1 MMPGK
6 DEKYDLL
13 IKYIKGELSEDQIRE
28 FEKTLQTDP
37 ELKDTA
43 GFLADLTAEDRQ
55 IEWDRLKTPA
65 FSTFDQ
71 MLKDIK
77 ISRRKSEKKRGVT
90 VFDSKLMPPPE
101 GVRPATVDTRRIKY
115 RIGEDVLEISLY
127 PVSPESY
134 ELIGQLSGQEQ
145 GVRLEIE
152 IMNSKTSKIIKSNE
166 FQLFRVD
173 RLAAGQYKLKIK
185 NGKQI
190 IAQIDI
196 EL

>member
-1 MMPGK
+1 MPNK

-13 IKYIKGELSEDQIRE
+13 IKYIKGELSEDQCRE
-28 FEKTLQTDP
+28 FEKILKADP

-43 GFLADLTAEDRQ
+43 GFLANLTEEDRR
-55 IEWDRLKTPA
+55 IEWDTLKTPA
-65 FSTFDQ
+65 LSTFDRL
-71 MLKDIK
+71 LKDFK
-77 ISRRKSEKKRGVT
+77 ISRKKNEKNRGVM

-115 RIGEDVLEISLY
+115 RVGEDLLEISLY

-134 ELIGQLSGQEQ
+134 ELIGQLSGQEAKA
-145 GVRLEIE
+145 VLEIE
-152 IMNSKTSKIIKSNE
+152 FKNPKTSKIIKSNE

-173 RLAAGQYKLKIK
+173 RLATGQYKMKIK
-185 NGKQI
+185 KGKQI